1 MIQIAH
7 HIQDK
12 TSKKQV
18 QVPGMEGYLLH
29 SLQHHTNSL
38 KPLLPVPPPFL
49 SRRQPGGHDHQSS
62 RIAFLVHHAALNPG
76 TERPTRRAPHYS
88 SLHGHSWKH
97 ISNDYPPPS
106 FFLAGLE
113 EVAALVF
120 TRRPVFVEVW
130 ARIAVGPNVN
140 IWNPLVCE
148 WSSADIFPFVSVA
161 RGKLVIETVL
171 ARITGVIF
179 NITLFGLVEIYGAF
193 KLRRCIVKICYL
205 IIFSVEVRYV
215 IIWGNFGKF
224 AYIYIVNKNRFKI
237 KTQFRF

>member
-97 ISNDYPPPS
+97 ISNDYPHHPS
-106 FFLAGLE
+106 LL
-113 EVAALVF
+113 LSCRP
-120 TRRPVFVEVW
+120 RRGGRPRVHTTPCI
-130 ARIAVGPNVN
+130 RGSLGPNCGG
-140 IWNPLVCE
+140 PKRQYLE
-148 WSSADIFPFVSVA
+148 SACLRMIERGYLPFCICCSWEI
-161 RGKLVIETVL
+161 GH
-171 ARITGVIF
+171 RITGVIF

-215 IIWGNFGKF
+215 IIWESFGKF